1 MLNTSAVIERNL
13 SRLQGRILVL
23 GCMDDALA
31 ALLEGRDAWIM
42 SDHYGVYARMLA
54 RLGERDLFGIPDD
67 NGEQL
72 GVFDQIV
79 VLMPKSKP
87 ELDQRLRFAVSRLN
101 PEGTV
106 WLLGEKKEGIAGGAT
121 LLAQQFA
128 QTQKG
133 DTARHC
139 QLWIAQQPRTPVVF
153 NKRSALQS
161 WSVQTGE
168 TSLVVSSYPGVFSHG
183 RLDEA
188 TQMLIETFDQSP
200 RGPVLDFAC
209 GAGVIGA
216 WLRKRWPALSV
227 DLLDVQAQAVDS
239 ARETLKVNGIEAQ
252 VIASDGLSGCTR
264 KYATVVTN
272 PPFHEGVRTDASMTR
287 RFLDEIAQRLGPE
300 GELRLVA
307 NSFLPY
313 PEWIEQSIGPCSVL
327 AENHRFRVYH
337 AKRGA
342 VSRRGSRR

>member
-23 GCMDDALA
+23 GCMDEMLA
-31 ALLEGRDAWIM
+31 SLLEGREAWIV
-42 SDHYGVYARMLA
+42 SDHYGVYARMVA
-54 RLGERDLFGIPDD
+54 RLGERALFGLPDD
-67 NGEQL
+67 NGQQL
-72 GVFDQIV
+72 GLFDRIV

-87 ELDQRLRFAVSRLN
+87 ELDLRLRFAASRLN
-101 PEGTV
+101 PDGTV

-121 LLAQQFA
+121 LLAQQYT

-139 QLWIAQQPRTPVVF
+139 QLWTAQYPREAVAF
-153 NKRSALQS
+153 HRQDALQS
-161 WSVQTGE
+161 WTVSVGD
-168 TSLVVSSYPGVFSHG
+168 TSLVVRSYPGVFSHG

-188 TQMLIETFDQSP
+188 TQMLIGTFDQAP

-227 DLLDVQAQAVDS
+227 DLLDVQAQAVES
-239 ARETLKVNGIEAQ
+239 ARETLQANGLEAQ

-264 KYATVVTN
+264 KYATIVTN
-272 PPFHEGVRTDASMTR
+272 PPFHEGVRTDPGMTR
-287 RFLDEIAQRLGPE
+287 RFLDEMAQRL
-300 GELRLVA
+300 
-307 NSFLPY
+307 
-313 PEWIEQSIGPCSVL
+313 
-327 AENHRFRVYH
+327 
-337 AKRGA
+337 
-342 VSRRGSRR
+342 